1 MKNNLRQDV
10 AALMLAAC
18 TAVWAQ
24 PAYDMAKIQKEDIG
38 RGLVCV
44 RDGDSVVVSWRMLS
58 DDDATTAFN
67 VYANGKRLNRQ
78 PITGAT
84 FLKAKATG
92 KDTAYRVA
100 TVDGGQESGRKDG
113 AFTLST
119 HADGQYVSIP
129 LDRPAEGVT
138 PDGQR
143 YRYSAN
149 DASVGDVDGDG
160 EYEIILKWDP
170 SNSHD
175 NSHEGYTGN
184 VYIDCY
190 KIPGIGDG
198 KSPREQMANGKAQDG
213 PTANG
218 QPASSKYMWRIDLG
232 PNIRAGAHY
241 TQFMV
246 YDLDGDG
253 RAEVVCK
260 TADGT
265 RDGRG
270 TVIGDS
276 TADYRQDG
284 FMDKQIEGKGRSSR
298 QRISGR
304 ILQGPE
310 YLTVFSGLT
319 GQALKTVDYL
329 PPRGNV
335 SSWGDSYGNRCDR
348 FLACVGY
355 LDGRHP
361 SVIMCRGYYT
371 KTYLAAYD
379 WDGTDLTLRWMF
391 DSEATDKQRRAAN
404 PAALP
409 YSGQGNHNLRVA
421 DVDGDGCDEITY
433 GSMAVDHDGTG
444 LYTTG
449 MGHGDA
455 IHLMPFYPDSAQLQV
470 WDVHENKHDG
480 SDFRDART
488 GRIIFQIK
496 DDSDVGRG
504 MAADIDPTSPG
515 LEMWSSSQRGYFD
528 VTGRLHPTSFW
539 IPQNSAVWWDGDLCR
554 ELLDRRAV
562 MKYNWKE
569 QRIDRLMQFDGCE
582 FNNGSKS
589 NPCLAADILGDWREE
604 VIVRTRDS
612 QELRIYHTT
621 IPTSRRF
628 PCWMHDIPY
637 RLSVATEN
645 VGYNQPREPGIYFAS
660 DMKE

>member
-1 MKNNLRQDV
+1 MKTILHRIHSILLQTLLCV
-10 AALMLAAC
+10 PLA
-18 TAVWAQ
+18 AQ
-24 PAYDMAKIQKEDIG
+24 PAYDYSRIQTEDLG

-44 RDGDSVVVSWRMLS
+44 RDGDSVVISWRLLN
-58 DDDATTAFN
+58 DDTAQTAFN
-67 VYANGKRLNRQ
+67 VYCNNKKLNAK
-78 PITGAT
+78 PLINST
-84 FLKAKATG
+84 FIKAKAE
-92 KDTAYRVA
+92 KQTATYRVA
-100 TVDGGQESGRKDG
+100 TLDDGKESGRKDG
-113 AFTLST
+113 TFTLKSSST
-119 HADGQYVSIP
+119 GPYLSIP
-129 LDRPAEGVT
+129 LQQPADGIT
-138 PDGQR
+138 PNGQR

-170 SNSHD
+170 SNAHD

-184 VYIDCY
+184 VYLDCY
-190 KIPGIGDG
+190 KLTG
-198 KSPREQMANGKAQDG
+198 EHL
-213 PTANG
+213 
-218 QPASSKYMWRIDLG
+218 WRIDLG
-232 PNIRAGAHY
+232 KNIRAGAHY

-276 TADYRQDG
+276 TADYRIDQDI
-284 FMDKQIEGKGRSSR
+284 DKEIEGKGIR
-298 QRISGR
+298 QRQRVSGR

-319 GQALKTVDYL
+319 GEALSTVDYI
-329 PPRGNV
+329 PARGNV

-348 FLACVGY
+348 FLAYVGY
-355 LDGRHP
+355 LDGIHP

-371 KTYLAAYD
+371 KTYLAAFD
-379 WDGTDLTLRWMF
+379 WDGKALTLRWLF
-391 DSEATDKQRRAAN
+391 DSEAVDQERRTAD
-404 PAALP
+404 PHALP

-433 GSMAVDHDGTG
+433 GSMAVDHDGTP

-455 IHLMPFYPDSAQLQV
+455 IHLMAFYPDSTQLQV
-470 WDVHENKHDG
+470 WDVHENRRDG
-480 SDFRDART
+480 SDFRDAHT

-496 DDSDVGRG
+496 DNSDVGRG
-504 MAADIDPTSPG
+504 MAADIDPTNPG

-528 VTGRLHPTSFW
+528 VKGQLHPTDFW

-554 ELLDRRAV
+554 ELLDRGAIS
-562 MKYNWKE
+562 KYNWK
-569 QRIDRLMQFDGCE
+569 QNCIDRIFQFDGCE

-612 QELRIYHTT
+612 SELRIYHTT
-621 IPTSRRF
+621 LPTDRRF

-645 VGYNQPREPGIYFAS
+645 VGYNQPREPGRYFAS